1 MERGA
6 LVAAKRKVD
15 NLLALAVLATVSPRP
30 MHRYEIASLIR
41 AHGKDQQMDVK
52 WGSLYTVVQ
61 NLAKHGFLE
70 VVGTS
75 RQGARP
81 ERTVYRITDAGRQ
94 ELTDWTRELIA
105 TPEPEHTR
113 FAAGLSVQMVL
124 PPDEVIELLQKRL
137 AALEEGIGARR
148 DALAT
153 ALETVP
159 RLFLVEDEYALVMVE
174 AEAAW
179 VRGLLAELTS
189 GTFPDL
195 EGWQAFHGGGG
206 IPPEMQELWERGAD
220 PGNDPNN
227 DPNNQ
232 D

>member
-1 MERGA
+1 M
-6 LVAAKRKVD
+6 AAKRKVD
-15 NLLALAVLATVSPRP
+15 NLLALAVLATVSQRP

-70 VVGTS
+70 IVGTS

-124 PPDEVIELLQKRL
+124 PPEEVIDLLQKRL
-137 AALEEGIGARR
+137 AALEEGISARK
-148 DALAT
+148 DALAKT
-153 ALETVP
+153 LQTVP
-159 RLFLVEDEYALVMVE
+159 RLFLVEDEYALAMVE

-179 VRGLLAELTS
+179 VRGLVAELTS

-195 EGWQAFHGGGG
+195 QGWRGFHNGAG

-220 PGNDPNN
+220 PDHH
-227 DPNNQ
+227 DQ
-232 D
+232 

>member
-1 MERGA
+1 M
-6 LVAAKRKVD
+6 AAKRKVD
-15 NLLALAVLATVSPRP
+15 NLLALAVLATVSQRP

-61 NLAKHGFLE
+61 NLAKHEFLE
-70 VVGTS
+70 IVGTS

-124 PPDEVIELLQKRL
+124 PPEEVIELLQKRL
-137 AALEEGIGARR
+137 AALEEGIGARK

-153 ALETVP
+153 TLETVP
-159 RLFLVEDEYALVMVE
+159 RLFLVEDEYALAMVE

-195 EGWQAFHGGGG
+195 EGWQGFHGGAGM
-206 IPPEMQELWERGAD
+206 PPEMQELWERGAD
-220 PGNDPNN
+220 PDNHD
-227 DPNNQ
+227 
-232 D
+232 

>member
-1 MERGA
+1 
-6 LVAAKRKVD
+6 VATKRKVD
-15 NLLALAVLATVSPRP
+15 NLLALAVLATVAQRP

-94 ELTDWTRELIA
+94 ELVDWTRELLA
-105 TPEPEHTR
+105 APEPEHTR

-124 PPDEVIELLQKRL
+124 PPDEVAELLRSRL
-137 AALEEGIGARR
+137 TALEESIDARK
-148 DALAT
+148 DALAK

-159 RLFLVEDEYALVMVE
+159 RLFLVEDEYALAMVE

-179 VRGLLAELTS
+179 VRGLLGELTS

-195 EGWQAFHGGGG
+195 AAWRAFHEGAAL
-206 IPPEMQELWERGAD
+206 PPEMVELSERSVPPD
-220 PGNDPNN
+220 
-227 DPNNQ
+227 
-232 D
+232 